1 MPLVLPESYEAQQIN
16 REIEQQVDAQI
27 EEAAHWNKELKRID
41 PGLSLVLGAQNAA
54 DTELKAGYWHLRKRV
69 PGGVD
74 AYIVLQGPQGQ
85 YREPGAWML
94 EMLQGADM
102 WDDRV
107 KQDRK
112 RIQRHVAEAKTR
124 ARATEKE
131 QALDEADLAMRAA
144 KRLKDSMGFEK
155 RSDLKASPETL
166 AYRKK
171 MAQGRTEPGEK
182 L

>member
-1 MPLVLPESYEAQQIN
+1 MPLILSESYEAQQIN

-41 PGLSLVLGAQNAA
+41 PGLSLVLSKEGAA
-54 DTELKAGYWHLRKRV
+54 DTELQAGYWAIRKRV
-69 PGGVD
+69 PGSVD
-74 AYIVLQGPQGQ
+74 AYIVLQGPEGQ

-112 RIQRHVAEAKTR
+112 RIQRHVAEAKAR
-124 ARATEKE
+124 ARQTEKE
-131 QALDEADLAMRAA
+131 QQLDEADVAMRAA
-144 KRLKDSMGFEK
+144 KRLRGPSGFEK
-155 RSDLKASPETL
+155 RTDLKGHASRSSRP
-166 AYRKK
+166 RKYAPK
-171 MAQGRTEPGEK
+171 EP
-182 L
+182 

>member
-27 EEAAHWNKELKRID
+27 AEAAHWNKELKRID

-54 DTELKAGYWHLRKRV
+54 DTELKAGYWHLRKHV
-69 PGGVD
+69 PGSVD
-74 AYIVLQGPQGQ
+74 AYIVLQGPEGQ

-94 EMLQGADM
+94 EMLAGADM

-112 RIQRHVAEAKTR
+112 RIQRHVAEAKDR
-124 ARATEKE
+124 ARRTEKE
-131 QALDEADLAMRAA
+131 AQMDEADLVMRAA
-144 KRLKDSMGFEK
+144 KRLKDPLGFEK

-171 MAQGRTEPGEK
+171 LSERSGDAGGKP
-182 L
+182 